1 MPMLVRAYPLDRPVS
16 ELQAFA
22 AALSGERQAEV
33 GDFYRRYGVSHESWH
48 LQETP
53 TGPWVIAVT
62 IVDDPAESAPRLAL
76 SDAGFDAWFK
86 GQVRAL
92 SGVDPATT
100 PLGPPTTRVFEWS
113 DAQRPHSNPC
123 A

>member
-1 MPMLVRAYPLDRPVS
+1 MPLLVRAYPLLRPVS
-16 ELQAFA
+16 ELEAFA
-22 AALSGERQAEV
+22 RALGSERHADASG
-33 GDFYRRYGVSHESWH
+33 FYRQYGVSHESWH

-53 TGPWVIAVT
+53 QGPWVIAVT
-62 IVDDPAESAPRLAL
+62 VVDDPGESAPRLAG
-76 SDAGFDAWFK
+76 SNAAFDSWFK
-86 GQVRAL
+86 DRVRAV

-113 DAQRPHSNPC
+113 DTDRPNSNIC